1 MRIILNKAQPAP
13 SGASQLDADW
23 HRISGALVRVAS
35 PDPLASLYSNHHGW
49 LHGWL
54 RKKLGCTHHAADLA
68 QDTFVRMLVR
78 CDHLPLREPRAYLT
92 TIANGLLID
101 HWRRQA
107 IEHAWLE
114 ALANQAEPV
123 APSAEY
129 RALMLETLMQVDRM
143 LAGLPD
149 KVRRAFLMA
158 QIHGLTYKQI
168 ATEMKVSDRMV
179 KKYMAQAMLACIA
192 LDTSHD

>member
-1 MRIILNKAQPAP
+1 MHA
-13 SGASQLDADW
+13 ASSSDP
-23 HRISGALVRVAS
+23 VAN
-35 PDPLASLYSNHHGW
+35 LYKSHHGW

-68 QDTFVRMLVR
+68 QDTFVRMLIR
-78 CDHLPLREPRAYLT
+78 CDHQAIREPRAYLT

-101 HWRRQA
+101 HWRRQE
-107 IEHAWLE
+107 IERAWLE
-114 ALANQAEPV
+114 TLANQSEPIT
-123 APSAEY
+123 PSPEH
-129 RALMLETLMQVDRM
+129 RVLMLEALMQVDRM
-143 LAGLPD
+143 LAGLSD

-168 ATEMKVSDRMV
+168 AAELDVSERMV

-192 LDTSHD
+192 LDIAHE